1 MLAQDLINQIN
12 IDSNDLPDSDAE
24 TIQYINYGLD
34 ALSFYLS
41 NVNDPEMLVKQNF
54 TDGDFVPSNYIKLV
68 PENGYPLSII
78 GDRFYT
84 SVSGATVIGVKY
96 SASKPHISAV
106 TDTIPFKDIYSGAL
120 CFLVSK
126 MIKGKSNFPKVIT
139 QNADENLQTVLD
151 LIKAAKAVS

>member
-1 MLAQDLINQIN
+1 MLVQDLINQIN
-12 IDSNDLPDSDAE
+12 IDSNDLPDSDTE
-24 TIQYINYGLD
+24 TIQYINYGID
-34 ALSFYLS
+34 ALSLLLCS
-41 NVNDPEMLVKQNF
+41 VKDPEMMATCDIAPGLL
-54 TDGDFVPSNYIKLV
+54 VPSNFVELV
-68 PENGYPLSII
+68 PQNGYPVYIV
-78 GDRFYT
+78 GDRFNT
-84 SVSGATVIGVKY
+84 TTGNVVKMVKY
-96 SASKPHISAV
+96 SISKPHISAV

>member
-1 MLAQDLINQIN
+1 MLVQDLINQIN

-24 TIQYINYGLD
+24 TIQYINYAID
-34 ALSFYLS
+34 ALSFLLCGLK
-41 NVNDPEMLVKQNF
+41 DPEMMATCDIAPGLL
-54 TDGDFVPSNYIKLV
+54 VPSNFVEFV
-68 PENGYPLSII
+68 PQNGYPVYIV
-78 GDRFYT
+78 GDRFNT
-84 SVSGATVIGVKY
+84 TTGNVVKLVKY
-96 SASKPHISAV
+96 SISKPHISAV